1 MAKFRKIVQENT
13 ENLLIKKF
21 IRLFYKNLKKRL
33 IGNNRFS
40 FALAGG
46 KSPIKLYQHLA
57 KNKHI
62 PWKKIDFFIGDERYV
77 KESSKHSNIN
87 LCNKYLLSKIKISD
101 HQIYKITTNQNSINK
116 DTQDYENKI
125 KKYFL
130 NKKVIFDLVLLG
142 IGQDGHIASLFK
154 NNINKKINKNVSFV
168 KRKDFLRITLT
179 LKCINNS
186 KSVFL
191 WAPGREKS
199 NIVKKILSDQKF
211 KYPASFLKEKNNFLF
226 HCN

>member
-1 MAKFRKIVQENT
+1 MAKFRKIIKENS

-40 FALAGG
+40 FVLTGG

-57 KNKHI
+57 KSKYI

-87 LCNKYLLSKIKISD
+87 LCKKYLLSKIKISD
-101 HQIYKITTNQNSINK
+101 HQIYKITTNQKSIKK
-116 DTQDYENKI
+116 DAQDYEKTI

-130 NKKVIFDLVLLG
+130 KK
-142 IGQDGHIASLFK
+142 S
-154 NNINKKINKNVSFV
+154 SF
-168 KRKDFLRITLT
+168 
-179 LKCINNS
+179 
-186 KSVFL
+186 
-191 WAPGREKS
+191 
-199 NIVKKILSDQKF
+199 
-211 KYPASFLKEKNNFLF
+211 
-226 HCN
+226 